1 MSGSA
6 SARES
11 RVESSFFCGR
21 RRFVVVALEF
31 AAFFS
36 IRETNLAWRAR
47 RAVFFELRSVVVAT
61 AGVVVFERVALVR
74 IEARP

>member
-1 MSGSA
+1 
-6 SARES
+6 
-11 RVESSFFCGR
+11 
-21 RRFVVVALEF
+21 VVVALEF

-61 AGVVVFERVALVR
+61 AGVVVVVFERVALVR

>member
-1 MSGSA
+1 
-6 SARES
+6 
-11 RVESSFFCGR
+11 
-21 RRFVVVALEF
+21 VVVALEF

-47 RAVFFELRSVVVAT
+47 RAVFFELRSVVVTT
-61 AGVVVFERVALVR
+61 AEVVVVFERVALVR